1 MFVQKLLTNAVK
13 YEEECSLMQQIVLV
27 YNVMDLMKRKIFTTK
42 TVVGKIGDMCVGFFF
57 LFFFFPVFILML
69 KKVHSYVGLALG
81 PSGK

>member
-1 MFVQKLLTNAVK
+1 MFEQKLLTNAVK

-27 YNVMDLMKRKIFTTK
+27 YNVMDPMKRKIFTTK
-42 TVVGKIGDMCVGFFF
+42 AVVGKISDMCVDFFF
-57 LFFFFPVFILML
+57 SFFSPVIISML